1 MKREVAVEPEI
12 LPGSDGEFPWSMPGI
27 NPDDCDHLAGA
38 YAASLPC
45 TGFFADTH
53 DGEKSRF
60 HYGEVGNARLSVLA
74 PRQTHIINRRQKQ
87 WQ

>member
-1 MKREVAVEPEI
+1 MKREVAAGPEI

-53 DGEKSRF
+53 DGGKSGFITERSGTPGSVF
-60 HYGEVGNARLSVLA
+60 SRLGKHTL
-74 PRQTHIINRRQKQ
+74 
-87 WQ
+87 